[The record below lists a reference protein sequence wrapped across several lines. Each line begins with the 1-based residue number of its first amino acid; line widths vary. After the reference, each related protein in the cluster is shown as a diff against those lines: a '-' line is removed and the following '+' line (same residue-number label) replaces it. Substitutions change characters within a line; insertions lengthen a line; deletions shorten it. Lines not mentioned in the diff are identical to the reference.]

1 MLAPIFNCILAD
13 PAASTDGKQRSACLE
28 RSPFTN
34 VVSKQTT
41 MEGALAQAQMY
52 NTMFAMIIFLSLP
65 FSPSF
70 SVVTFISMLLWNV
83 YDSGYR
89 RY

>member
-1 MLAPIFNCILAD
+1 MFAPIFNYILAD

-52 NTMFAMIIFLSLP
+52 NTMFAMIMFLLLP